1 MIRRGNLVAF
11 WRPFVVALIVLLAL
25 VLWLGS
31 SDTQVLIHKLKSKMR
46 GELTPWILGYLFDEN
61 EKFQESRCGACVVLV
76 GLLWATEA
84 LPLEVLLI
92 SSCWTLAQYE
102 NNLHFFC
109 LYSIVRMF
117 FV

>member
-61 EKFQESRCGACVVLV
+61 EKF
-76 GLLWATEA
+76 
-84 LPLEVLLI
+84 
-92 SSCWTLAQYE
+92 Y
-102 NNLHFFC
+102 N
-109 LYSIVRMF
+109 
-117 FV
+117 